1 MEKNSITIRAS
12 NCRNKAQNQFR
23 VVQQSWAERKKEKK
37 KIYYVEKN
45 NTKLKGNTS
54 TKRQY

>member
-1 MEKNSITIRAS
+1 MEKDSITIRAS

-37 KIYYVEKN
+37 KYSVEKN

-54 TKRQY
+54 TKKQY

>member
-1 MEKNSITIRAS
+1 MEKDSITIRAS

-23 VVQQSWAERKKEKK
+23 VVQQSWAEKK
-37 KIYYVEKN
+37 KKKKYYLEKN

-54 TKRQY
+54 TKKTVLS

>member
-23 VVQQSWAERKKEKK
+23 VVQQSWAERKKKK
-37 KIYYVEKN
+37 KYYLEKN

-54 TKRQY
+54 TKKTVLS

>member
-37 KIYYVEKN
+37 KYYVEKN
-45 NTKLKGNTS
+45 NTKLKGNTL
-54 TKRQY
+54 TKKQY

>member
-1 MEKNSITIRAS
+1 MEKDSITIRAS

-37 KIYYVEKN
+37 KKYYVEKN

-54 TKRQY
+54 TKKQY

>member
-23 VVQQSWAERKKEKK
+23 VVQQSWAERKKKK
-37 KIYYVEKN
+37 YYLEKN

-54 TKRQY
+54 TKKTVLS